1 MVKTFRQLYTFN
13 KKQLFRV
20 QSLTEHEAKT
30 DKKLYGIHT
39 SHARKNAKSQNI
51 ISFIRTQIHGLNST
65 SKFTNVN

>member
-1 MVKTFRQLYTFN
+1 
-13 KKQLFRV
+13 V